1 MLVVLCQLDVV
12 SLDSCVLVKEFH
24 LMFVE
29 TVALHVM
36 LEKMYHKHAGF
47 SVLSSVCLFF

>member
-1 MLVVLCQLDVV
+1 MMLCQLVVV
-12 SLDSCVLVKEFH
+12 SLDLCVLVKQFH

-29 TVALHVM
+29 TVGLHVM
-36 LEKMYHKHAGF
+36 LEEMYHEHAGF